1 MNQGI
6 RNIFYYPNRFIAIFL
21 RIMIRLYQLLLSPI
35 QNGLSPVVGFRCG
48 CRFLPTCSDY
58 ALQCLQKHPFHRACW
73 LILKR
78 LLRCQSLCK
87 SGYDPIP

>member
-1 MNQGI
+1 
-6 RNIFYYPNRFIAIFL
+6 
-21 RIMIRLYQLLLSPI
+21 
-35 QNGLSPVVGFRCG
+35 VGFRCG

-58 ALQCLQKHPFHRACW
+58 ALQCLHKHPFHRACW
-73 LILKR
+73 FIFKR